1 MWSSQQIT
9 ERTFREG
16 GSGEGGRF
24 FGCGR
29 PSSMTGRVLQV
40 RGRKRNRKEPVSIP
54 PLFSRRFQMCCF
66 ASSPPLPP
74 CERVDR
80 IYPEALAVVTHS
92 PGPFSL
98 GNNTRR
104 LLVYLL
110 RPPITVLRHMCVHTK
125 GKNEDRL
132 LVVGAIRSGKWSA
145 TDDLEATH
153 TVIDTRAPAKKR
165 KEKIE
170 RNRK

>member
-1 MWSSQQIT
+1 
-9 ERTFREG
+9 
-16 GSGEGGRF
+16 
-24 FGCGR
+24 
-29 PSSMTGRVLQV
+29 MTGRVLQV

-66 ASSPPLPP
+66 ASSPLFPP

-153 TVIDTRAPAKKR
+153 TVIDTRALGPQK
-165 KEKIE
+165 KEKKKSNEIE
-170 RNRK
+170 NECAPVSKRVEPMDFLLWAR